1 MESQDKIPQEATNKM
16 EDDVKELAKL
26 LNMFIFIKS
35 ANNHDLVRV
44 IEHFKG
50 IVLYNQAINDWFQ
63 KTLNDK
69 FGVMVSQDEV
79 EKERPKHK
87 ESESEYSEDE
97 SDSEDYGEKVVV
109 IETTSSESESDPD
122 LFTIPVIP
130 EEDEEKHEEEEEEK
144 ETKEVKSEETE
155 QEIKPS
161 VPRGGNR
168 KTPFQS
174 YRAELEKFQKGTYYR
189 VWRHWASILDLIHKK
204 IMNELKFGM
213 FHFFTTRVY
222 NRLVGTTTNFT
233 EFKQNVTQASE
244 KFQLIYKQLKVDHP
258 HIKEELNELERELIR
273 FEKCLLEI
281 NV

>member
-79 EKERPKHK
+79 EKERPKHR

-109 IETTSSESESDPD
+109 IETTSSESESDSD
-122 LFTIPVIP
+122 LITIPVIP

-189 VWRHWASILDLIHKK
+189 VWRHWASILDLIDKK

-222 NRLVGTTTNFT
+222 DRLVGATTNFT

-258 HIKEELNELERELIR
+258 HIKEEFNELERELIR

>member
-1 MESQDKIPQEATNKM
+1 MESQDKIPQEAINKM

-69 FGVMVSQDEV
+69 FGVWVSQEEI
-79 EKERPKHK
+79 EKERPKH
-87 ESESEYSEDE
+87 EDSEYSEDE
-97 SDSEDYGEKVVV
+97 SNSEKV
-109 IETTSSESESDPD
+109 ILLEDTSSSDYSD
-122 LFTIPVIP
+122 DSLIFPVIP
-130 EEDEEKHEEEEEEK
+130 EVNEEKHEEKHEEEE
-144 ETKEVKSEETE
+144 KEVKIEKTE
-155 QEIKPS
+155 QEINLS
-161 VPRGGNR
+161 IPRGGNR

-174 YRAELEKFQKGTYYR
+174 YRQELEKFQKGTYYK
-189 VWRHWASILDLIHKK
+189 VWRHWASIIDLIDKK
-204 IMNELKFGM
+204 IMDELDFGM
-213 FHFFTTRVY
+213 TYFFTTRVY
-222 NRLVGTTTNFT
+222 ERLVGPTTNFT

-244 KFQLIYKQLKVDHP
+244 KYQNIYEQLKANHP
-258 HIKEELNELERELIR
+258 HIKEEFNELEREFIR
-273 FEKCLLEI
+273 FEKCLEDI